1 MVLHCETA
9 HEDTITAATIGQAH
23 QGIGGAA
30 YTAAMFKPTW
40 DGLTK
45 TGKHDTFRD
54 IKVGEFDTRTDALV
68 KNAFASIHFSK
79 DDSDLTYISKAI
91 DIGCIAHTEAQHVDI
106 VAELKIDG
114 DYNVPMRHGDTVID
128 PKSKWGGTEAN
139 SDLALILAFSHGGQA
154 RSPTPHSLYRPNTIV
169 VGDVSD
175 GASTADTLLTAYS
188 QQLNKSNVNT
198 LAYLDPDKYY
208 NLYGI
213 VYGVPVI
220 AKIDMFATLTVED
233 GINKGACIA
242 GFGNGSQGGSF
253 VTSYT
258 FDAIRVKGDAQL
270 TAKCITG
277 AASTPHIC
285 GLFAP
290 A

>member
-1 MVLHCETA
+1 MTLHCETA
-9 HEDTITAATIGQAH
+9 AEDTITAATIGQAH

-68 KNAFASIHFSK
+68 PNAFGSIHFSK
-79 DDSDLTYISKAI
+79 DDSDITFISKAI
-91 DIGCIAHTEAQHVDI
+91 DIGSIAHTEALHCDI
-106 VAELKIDG
+106 NPSLKIDG
-114 DYNVPMRHGDTVID
+114 DYRVPTRHNDSIID
-128 PKSKWGGTEAN
+128 DKGKWGGTEAN
-139 SDLALILAFSHGGQA
+139 SDLAMILVFSHGGEI

-175 GASTADTLLTAYS
+175 GATTADVLLTAYS
-188 QQLNKSNVNT
+188 QQLSKSNVNT
-198 LAYLDPDKYY
+198 LAYLDPDKEYL
-208 NLYGI
+208 LYGL
-213 VYGVPVI
+213 VYGVPII
-220 AKIDMFATLTVED
+220 AKVDMFATLTVED

-258 FDAIRVKGDAQL
+258 FDAIRVKGDAQI
-270 TAKCITG
+270 TAKCLSG
-277 AASTPHIC
+277 VASTPHIC
-285 GLFAP
+285 GLFCP